1 MNAPATT
8 AARSEAID
16 RLSHALPERI
26 WLLGR
31 LLSRRGQRDI
41 TRTEAGL
48 LNSLSER
55 PRRIT
60 ELAELEGLAQPTV
73 TLLVGRLEER
83 GWVTRQRDPDDR
95 RAVLVSATASGS
107 SALEQLRSE
116 SREMMHEHISAMCDN
131 EVDSLIAATD
141 ALGALVETIQQG
153 GER

>member
-1 MNAPATT
+1 MTARVATSD
-8 AARSEAID
+8 AVDELA
-16 RLSHALPERI
+16 HALPERI

-31 LLSRRGQRDI
+31 LFWRRGTRDI

-83 GWVTRQRDPDDR
+83 GWVTRERDPGDR
-95 RAVLVSATASGS
+95 RAVLVSANQSGM

-116 SREMMHEHISAMCDN
+116 SRAMMHEHISAMPQH

-141 ALGALVETIQQG
+141 ALGTLVETIQQG

>member
-1 MNAPATT
+1 MNPPTATSS
-8 AARSEAID
+8 RSEAID
-16 RLSHALPERI
+16 HLAHALPERI

-31 LLSRRGQRDI
+31 LFWRRGQRDV

-48 LNSLSER
+48 LNSLSDR